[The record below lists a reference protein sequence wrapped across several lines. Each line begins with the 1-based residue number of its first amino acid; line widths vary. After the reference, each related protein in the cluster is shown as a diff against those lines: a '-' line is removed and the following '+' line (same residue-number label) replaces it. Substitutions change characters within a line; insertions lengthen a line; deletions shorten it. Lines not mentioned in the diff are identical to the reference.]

1 MRNRIISVNTT
12 EADKAI
18 RLAQYHLSQMEAA
31 FEKSKALAHDIEL
44 SRWLEN
50 PYQTT
55 EDAICSKAEIKG
67 MTLTNEAILSLQNIN
82 INGLKDVVPN
92 LELLEN
98 KDGEIVLKKNYKK
111 DIIERFTRRTQTES
125 ENEILLAVEALVIS
139 IKSFSES
146 YHGMQKRG
154 LSDLTNGLAHYDVY
168 NSDSIVID
176 ALRLQAAALDLD
188 SKKRTQEFAA

>member
-1 MRNRIISVNTT
+1 MRSRIISINTT

-31 FEKSKALAHDIEL
+31 FEKSKALAHDIK
-44 SRWLEN
+44 LEDWVLN
-50 PYQTT
+50 PYQAT
-55 EDAICSKAEIKG
+55 ESAICDKAEIKG

-82 INGLKDVVPN
+82 IKGLKDVSPN
-92 LELLEN
+92 LELLEVVEG
-98 KDGEIVLKKNYKK
+98 KLALKKSYKK
-111 DIIERFTRRTQTES
+111 DITEKFTRRTQTES
-125 ENEILLAVEALVIS
+125 ENEILLAIEALIIS

-188 SKKRTQEFAA
+188 SRKRTQELAA